1 MTTPLT
7 HDHVFLGQDHRR
19 NERRVWW
26 VIALTAGMM
35 VVEIIAGNLYGS
47 MALVADG
54 WHMSTHAGA
63 MLITALAY
71 GYARRQARNPRFTF
85 GTGKL
90 GELAGFA
97 SAIVLALIA
106 MLIGWDSLA
115 RLVDPVPIRFDE
127 AIAIAA
133 AGLLV
138 NLVSAW
144 LLRDDHGHAHGHGG
158 HASEQVRRDHHGHDH
173 GHGHD
178 HDHDHD
184 HEHRHAHEDDPD
196 HAHGHGAAHGR
207 PRRTHDNNLRSAY
220 VHVLADALTS
230 VLAIAALLAGRSYGW
245 LWADPA
251 MGVVGALVIA
261 RWSWGLIRDAG
272 TVLLDAT
279 PQSGR
284 MRRDIE
290 QALDAGDGEIA
301 DLHVWQVGPGHYAAI
316 VSLVT
321 RHPRDSAFYK
331 AKLAH
336 IAGLSHLTVETQA
349 CP

>member
-158 HASEQVRRDHHGHDH
+158 HAPEQVRRDHHGHDH
-173 GHGHD
+173 G
-178 HDHDHD
+178 HDHD

>member
-158 HASEQVRRDHHGHDH
+158 HASESARHDHHEHGHNHEHDH
-173 GHGHD
+173 GHEHV
-178 HDHDHD
+178 
-184 HEHRHAHEDDPD
+184 HER
-196 HAHGHGAAHGR
+196 GAAHVR